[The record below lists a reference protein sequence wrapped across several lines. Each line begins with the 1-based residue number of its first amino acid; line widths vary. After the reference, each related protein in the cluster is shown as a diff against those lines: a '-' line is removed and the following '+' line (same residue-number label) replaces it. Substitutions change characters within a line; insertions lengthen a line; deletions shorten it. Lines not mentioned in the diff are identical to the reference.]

1 MVQPQACRR
10 PTNAVGGDTARQQQ
24 DVVSDINAPAPAHE
38 QPIHPIA
45 TAPPNLEPFDAGE
58 CPPGPLGAGFTMAAR
73 HPLDLLPFKEI
84 WAVDFEF
91 GSQPGENP
99 EPVCLVAWE
108 LKSGRKIRLWRD
120 QFGVAPPYPTDPNV
134 LFVAYYASA
143 EIGCHLALGWPAPQR
158 VLDLFTEFR
167 NHTNGIATVSG
178 AGLLGALAHHG
189 LDGIGTVEKEE
200 MRDLV
205 LRGGPWSVVER
216 TAILDYCES
225 DVAALARLLPA
236 MLSNIDPSRALMRGR
251 YMTAAARIERNGAP
265 IDTTTLGKLKKHWLD
280 IQDRLIADIDTNYGV
295 YEGRTFKADRFAAWL
310 VQNNMPWPRLE
321 SGRLD
326 LGDNTFREMTR
337 AYPAIAPLRELRTAL
352 FGMRLSDLAV
362 GSDGRNRTILSAFRA
377 RTGRNQ
383 PSNTKFVFGPS
394 VWLRGLIQPPPGYGI
409 AYIDWAQQE
418 FGIAAALSGDPLMME
433 AYRSGDP
440 YLAFAK
446 QAGAAP
452 PEATKATHKSIRD
465 QFKST
470 VLAVQYGMGA
480 DALAQRLGQP
490 PIRARELLRLH
501 RETYRVFWG
510 WSERAVDYA
519 MLTGSLHTVFGWRV
533 QVPPD
538 ANTRSL
544 ANFPMQANG
553 AEMLRLACCLATE
566 QGIEVCAPVHDA
578 VLICAPLDRLDPDVA
593 RMQDAMRE
601 ASSVV
606 LDGFE
611 LGTDAEIIRYPDRY
625 ADPRGAVMWE
635 RVMKLIHE
643 QQGKPP
649 NP

>member
-1 MVQPQACRR
+1 VIDPQACRR
-10 PTNAVGGDTARQQQ
+10 LTNPVSGDTACQQEL
-24 DVVSDINAPAPAHE
+24 VIPGPEYE
-38 QPIHPIA
+38 QTIKPIA
-45 TAPPNLEPFDAGE
+45 TAPTNQEPVDAGE
-58 CPPGPLGAGFTMAAR
+58 CLLAAAGAGATAATQ
-73 HPLDLLPFKEI
+73 HPLDLLPFEEI

-91 GSQPGENP
+91 GSQPGENA

-108 LKSGRKIRLWRD
+108 LKSGRKVRLWRD
-120 QFGVAPPYPTDPNV
+120 QFGVVPPYPTDPDV

-143 EIGCHLALGWPAPQR
+143 EIGCHLALGWPVPQR

-167 NHTNGIATVSG
+167 NHTNGIPTVSG

-189 LDGIGTVEKEE
+189 LDSIGTVEKDE

-205 LRGGPWSVVER
+205 LRGGPWSGAEQA
-216 TAILDYCES
+216 AIIDYCEN

-236 MLSNIDPSRALMRGR
+236 MLPSLDVPRALVRGR
-251 YMTAAARIERNGAP
+251 YMTAAARMERNGVP
-265 IDTTTLGKLKKHWLD
+265 IDTETLSRVKKHWLD
-280 IQDRLIADIDTNYGV
+280 IQDQLIADIDVNYGV
-295 YEGRTFKADRFAAWL
+295 YEGRTFKSDLFAVWL
-310 VQNNMPWPRLE
+310 AKKNIPWPRLE

-326 LGDNTFREMTR
+326 LGDNTFRDMAR
-337 AYPAIAPLRELRTAL
+337 AYPAIAPLRELRAAL
-352 FGMRLSDLAV
+352 SGMRLSDLAV

-377 RTGRNQ
+377 RTSRNQ
-383 PSNTKFVFGPS
+383 PSNTKFIFGPS

-418 FGIAAALSGDPLMME
+418 FGIAAALSGDPLMKE

-452 PEATKATHKSIRD
+452 PEATKATHKAIRD

-501 RETYRVFWG
+501 RETYRVFWT

-533 QVPPD
+533 QVPPE

-544 ANFPMQANG
+544 GNFPMQANG
-553 AEMLRLACCLATE
+553 AEMLRLACCLGTE
-566 QGIEVCAPVHDA
+566 QDVEVCAPVHDA
-578 VLICAPLDRLDPDVA
+578 VLICAPLDRLDADVA

-601 ASSVV
+601 ASRVV

-611 LGTDAEIIRYPDRY
+611 LGTDAEIVRYPDRY
-625 ADPRGAVMWE
+625 ADPRGGVMWE

-643 QQGKPP
+643 QQQRTAA
-649 NP
+649 